1 VTGAANRIGTAAI
14 VAVGSE
20 MLGTSRLDTNSLYL
34 TEQLN
39 RIGIDVVCK
48 AVVGDS
54 REDCG
59 HVVRSFFDRA
69 DLLVLCG
76 GLGPTDDDV
85 TREVVAAVFDRP
97 LAEDPEL
104 TARLRARYAA
114 RGYPGEMPENNRRQA
129 MVPRGAVVIANAN
142 GSAPGLWLDLAGRA
156 VVLLPGPPRELK
168 PMFTTLID
176 ERLRPRTDGA
186 SLSRAVIRLTGRIE
200 SQVDEA
206 LHALYGEWSAQAP
219 PIAATILAALGQIEL
234 HLSIRHE
241 SEAEARDR
249 LAAAT
254 AQVTAVLGADVFS
267 VDGSRLEEVVGRL
280 LAARGLTVAAAESCT
295 GGLLTSRLT
304 DVPGSS
310 RYVRH
315 AVVAYANEVKTQ
327 VLHVSPS
334 LLEAHGAVSEP
345 VARAMA
351 EGMRQVAGA
360 DIGVG
365 VTGIA
370 GPDGGTPAK
379 PVGTVAV
386 AVASAGETRS
396 RLFRF
401 FGERELVKFQ
411 GSQAGLDMVRRL
423 LQGHPSAPGAPAGT
437 LTSPPPPDRPASS

>member
-1 VTGAANRIGTAAI
+1 MSGEVADLRTAAI

-20 MLGTSRLDTNSLYL
+20 LLGTTRLDTNSLFL
-34 TEQLN
+34 TERLN
-39 RIGIDVVCK
+39 RAGIDVVCK
-48 AVVGDS
+48 GVVGDN
-54 REDCG
+54 RDDCAA
-59 HVVRSFFDRA
+59 VIRSFARRA
-69 DLLVLCG
+69 DLLVTCG

-85 TREVVAAVFDRP
+85 TRDAVSAVFDRP

-129 MVPRGAVVIANAN
+129 MVPRGAIVIPNAN
-142 GSAPGLWLDLAGRA
+142 GSAPGLWLEIDRRV

-168 PMFTTLID
+168 PMFAALVD
-176 ERLRPRTDGA
+176 ERIRPRTGGA
-186 SLSRAVIRLTGRIE
+186 GIARIVLKLTGRIE
-200 SQVDEA
+200 SQVDEI
-206 LHALYGEWSAQAP
+206 LQPLYHEWSANQP

-234 HLSIRHE
+234 HLSVRHRV
-241 SEAEARDR
+241 EAEAQAM
-249 LAAAT
+249 LSAAA
-254 AQVTAVLGADVFS
+254 ARVTALIGADVFS
-267 VDGSRLEEVVGRL
+267 VDGARLEEVVGEL

-295 GGLLTSRLT
+295 GGLMTSRLT

-315 AVVAYANEVKTQ
+315 GVVAYANDVKTA
-327 VLHVSPS
+327 VLHVAPA

-351 EGMRQVAGA
+351 EGMRDIAHA
-360 DIGVG
+360 NIGVG
-365 VTGIA
+365 ITGIA

-386 AVASAGETRS
+386 AVATAAETRS
-396 RLFRF
+396 RLFCF

-411 GSQAGLDMVRRL
+411 ASQAGLDMVRRM
-423 LQGHPSAPGAPAGT
+423 LQGHPSAPAMAPST
-437 LTSPPPPDRPASS
+437 LASPPTDQPAST

>member
-1 VTGAANRIGTAAI
+1 MSGGIADIRTAAI

-20 MLGTSRLDTNSLYL
+20 LLGTTRLDTNSLYL
-34 TEQLN
+34 TEHLN
-39 RIGIDVVCK
+39 RAGIDVVCK

-54 REDCG
+54 RDDCAE
-59 HVVRSFFDRA
+59 VIRAFAQRA
-69 DLLVLCG
+69 DLLVTCG

-97 LAEDPEL
+97 LAEDPQL
-104 TARLRARYAA
+104 TARLRSRYAA

-129 MVPRGAVVIANAN
+129 MVPRDAIVIPNAN
-142 GSAPGLWLDLAGRA
+142 GSAPGLWLEVEGRV

-168 PMFTTLID
+168 PMFAALAD
-176 ERLRPRTDGA
+176 ERIRPRTGGA
-186 SLSRAVIRLTGRIE
+186 GIARVALRLTGRIE
-200 SQVDEA
+200 SHVDEI
-206 LHALYGEWSAQAP
+206 LQPLYREWSARQP

-234 HLSIRHE
+234 HLSVRHRI
-241 SEAEARDR
+241 EAEAQAM
-249 LAAAT
+249 LSAAI
-254 AQVTAVLGADVFS
+254 AQVTALLGADVFS
-267 VDGSRLEEVVGRL
+267 VNGARVEEVVGEL
-280 LAARGLTVAAAESCT
+280 LADRGLTVAAAESCT

-315 AVVAYANEVKTQ
+315 GVVAYANEVKTA
-327 VLHVSPS
+327 VLHVEPA

-351 EGMRQVAGA
+351 EGMRRLAHA

-365 VTGIA
+365 ITGIA
-370 GPDGGTPAK
+370 GPGGGTPAK

-386 AVASAGETRS
+386 AVAAPGEMRS

-411 GSQAGLDMVRRL
+411 ASQAGLDMVRRV
-423 LQGHPSAPGAPAGT
+423 LQGHPSAPAAAPST
-437 LTSPPPPDRPASS
+437 LASSSSIDRPASS